1 VDVVTPERDVV
12 SSSEILL
19 RVRSVTC
26 TGVCAASASAASD
39 TTCRDLRLLEFPVK
53 SRSCRIRSMG
63 SSPIEDMDE
72 HVLANASIEPSRTRA
87 MSSLPPSSAAKV

>member
-1 VDVVTPERDVV
+1 
-12 SSSEILL
+12 
-19 RVRSVTC
+19 
-26 TGVCAASASAASD
+26 
-39 TTCRDLRLLEFPVK
+39 LLEFPVK